1 MNRNQAEHNNKKQF
15 SNKQADAIFAAVKDK
30 WDQLKEWPD
39 YRGHDEP
46 SLYPKYLHVSAL
58 CGMRPVVDKGGVP
71 LLNAVGDEV
80 MEPWV
85 NKGVTRNTGR
95 NAAKRLAR
103 ALASYRRFEARQK
116 NESANTA

>member
-1 MNRNQAEHNNKKQF
+1 MNNATLYNKRQFTAEQAN
-15 SNKQADAIFAAVKDK
+15 AIGAAIKDK
-30 WDQLKEWPD
+30 WDQLKAWPD

-71 LLNAVGDEV
+71 LLSAVGDEV

-85 NKGVTRNTGR
+85 NKGITY
-95 NAAKRLAR
+95 KK
-103 ALASYRRFEARQK
+103 QK
-116 NESANTA
+116 NESADTA